1 MKALLLLGPVA
12 VLGLFVCVAPMVLGW
27 WFAFKPSERL
37 LALMRPLTLAATF
50 AAISNTMLGL
60 VNTLVGMSS
69 HPERSSSPGVIAAN
83 LAESLAVPFVSFG
96 CLAVAWLAVAVGM
109 RKQL

>member
-1 MKALLLLGPVA
+1 MGAVLNLGIVA
-12 VLGLFVCVAPMVLGW
+12 VLGVFVCVAPMVLGW

-60 VNTLVGMSS
+60 VNTFVGISRRPDPIPV
-69 HPERSSSPGVIAAN
+69 HIVAAN
-83 LAESLAVPFVSFG
+83 VAESLVVPFLSFG
-96 CLAVAWLAVAVGM
+96 CLAVAWLAVAIGM
-109 RKQL
+109 RRQI

>member
-1 MKALLLLGPVA
+1 MRVITNLGPVA
-12 VLGLFVCVAPMVLGW
+12 VLGVFVCVAPMVLGW

-60 VNTLVGMSS
+60 VNTLVGVASRPAPVS
-69 HPERSSSPGVIAAN
+69 TNVVAVN
-83 LAESLAVPFVSFG
+83 LAESLVVPFVSFG
-96 CLAVAWLAVAVGM
+96 CLSVAWLAVAVGM
-109 RKQL
+109 RKHV

>member
-1 MKALLLLGPVA
+1 VLNLGIVAALGI
-12 VLGLFVCVAPMVLGW
+12 FVCVAPMVLGW

-60 VNTLVGMSS
+60 VNTFVGISRR
-69 HPERSSSPGVIAAN
+69 PEPIPINIIAAN
-83 LAESLAVPFVSFG
+83 LAESLAVPFLSFG

-109 RKQL
+109 RKHV

>member
-1 MKALLLLGPVA
+1 MRALLYLGPVA
-12 VLGLFVCVAPMVLGW
+12 VLGIFVCVAPMVLGW
-27 WFAFKPSERL
+27 WFAFRPSERL

-60 VNTLVGMSS
+60 VNTLVGLSS
-69 HPERSSSPGVIAAN
+69 HPERASSAGLIAAN
-83 LAESLAVPFVSFG
+83 LAESLAVPFLSFG

>member
-1 MKALLLLGPVA
+1 MRAVVNLGIVA
-12 VLGLFVCVAPMVLGW
+12 VLGIFVYVAPMVLGW

-50 AAISNTMLGL
+50 AAISNSLLGL
-60 VNTLVGMSS
+60 VNTLVGISA
-69 HPERSSSPGVIAAN
+69 HPERASSAGLIAAN
-83 LAESLAVPFVSFG
+83 LAESLAVPFVSFA

-109 RKQL
+109 RKQI